1 MMCKERVIL
10 LLISILVLAGC
21 GKNDKKEVDVSGITV
36 PMQTERLENELFA
49 CETEADV
56 LDFLNKYPSLAM
68 LYFPDLS
75 MEKPLLAAK
84 LYQNISNPALR
95 GFKSQLD
102 SVFTGFDKSVATP
115 LENAFRH
122 LKYYYP
128 EAPVPKI
135 QTIVTGFLGSDL
147 FISDSLIIIGLDYFG
162 GPGVRFRPDV
172 HNYQLPRYQKEYIA
186 PSIMFF
192 EAQKYNRLNPEDR
205 SLLGDM
211 IWYGKNFEFVR
222 HMMPTTPDSLILGF
236 SQQDLAKANVSQKDI
251 WAHLTANK
259 LLYENLELKK
269 QKYVGERPVTFE
281 IGEDV
286 PGGIGRWVGWRI
298 VSRLFTEHPDQTLQ
312 QVMANDNAREILT
325 GSGYKGQRDD
335 L

>member
-1 MMCKERVIL
+1 MMCKENVIL
-10 LLISILVLAGC
+10 LLVSILVLAGC
-21 GKNDKKEVDVSGITV
+21 EKNDKKGVDVSGIMV
-36 PMQTERLENELFA
+36 SMPVERLEDELFA
-49 CETEADV
+49 CGTEADV

-95 GFKSQLD
+95 SFKSQLD
-102 SVFTGFDKSVATP
+102 SIFAGFDKSVTAP

-128 EAPVPKI
+128 DAQVPKI
-135 QTIVTGFLGSDL
+135 QTMVTGFLGSDL

-162 GPGVRFRPDV
+162 GPGAKFRPDI

-205 SLLGDM
+205 SLLADM
-211 IWYGKNFEFVR
+211 VWYGKNFGFVR
-222 HMMPTTPDSLILGF
+222 HMMPATPDSLILGF
-236 SQQDLAKANVSQKDI
+236 SQEDLAKANVSQTDI
-251 WAHLTANK
+251 WAHLARNK
-259 LLYENLELKK
+259 LLYEHVEQKK
-269 QKYVGERPVTFE
+269 QKYVGERPTTFE

-298 VSRLFTEHPDQTLQ
+298 VSRLFSENPGLTLQ

-325 GSGYKGQRDD
+325 ESGYKGQRDD
-335 L
+335 R

>member
-1 MMCKERVIL
+1 MLV
-10 LLISILVLAGC
+10 SILVLAGC

-36 PMQTERLENELFA
+36 SMPAERLEEELFA
-49 CETEADV
+49 CRTEAEV

-84 LYQNISNPALR
+84 LYQNISNPVLR

-102 SVFTGFDKSVATP
+102 SIFAGFDKSVALP

-128 EAPVPKI
+128 DAQVPRV
-135 QTIVTGFLGSDL
+135 QTMVTGFLGSDL

-162 GPGVRFRPDV
+162 GTAARFRPDV
-172 HNYQLPRYQKEYIA
+172 HNYQLPRYQKEYIV

-192 EAQKYNRLNPEDR
+192 EAQKYNRINPEDR
-205 SLLGDM
+205 TLLADM
-211 IWYGKNFEFVR
+211 VWYGKNFGFVR
-222 HMMPTTPDSLILGF
+222 YMMPATPDSLILGF

-251 WAHLTANK
+251 WAHLTENK
-259 LLYENLELKK
+259 LLYEQVEQKK
-269 QKYVGERPVTFE
+269 QKYVGERPTTFE

-312 QVMANDNAREILT
+312 QVMVNDNARAILT
-325 GSGYKGQRDD
+325 ESGYKGQRDD
-335 L
+335 

>member
-1 MMCKERVIL
+1 MLV
-10 LLISILVLAGC
+10 SILVLTGC
-21 GKNDKKEVDVSGITV
+21 GKDDKREVDVSGITV
-36 PMQTERLENELFA
+36 SMPAERLEEELFA
-49 CETEADV
+49 CRTETEV

-84 LYQNISNPALR
+84 LYQNISNPVLR

-102 SVFTGFDKSVATP
+102 SIFAGFDKSVTLP

-128 EAPVPKI
+128 DAQVPKV
-135 QTIVTGFLGSDL
+135 QTMVTGFLGSDL

-162 GPGVRFRPDV
+162 GPAARFRPDV
-172 HNYQLPRYQKEYIA
+172 HHYQLPRYQKEYIA
-186 PSIMFF
+186 PSILFF
-192 EAQKYNRLNPEDR
+192 EAQKYNRINPEDR
-205 SLLGDM
+205 TLLADM
-211 IWYGKNFEFVR
+211 VWYGKNFEFVR
-222 HMMPTTPDSLILGF
+222 YMMPATPDSLILGF

-251 WAHLTANK
+251 WAHLTENK
-259 LLYENLELKK
+259 LLYEQVEQKK
-269 QKYVGERPVTFE
+269 QKYVGERPTTFE

-298 VSRLFTEHPDQTLQ
+298 VNRLFTEHPDLTLQ
-312 QVMANDNAREILT
+312 QVMANDNARAILT
-325 GSGYKGQRDD
+325 ESGYKGQRDD
-335 L
+335 R

>member
-1 MMCKERVIL
+1 MMCKEKVIL
-10 LLISILVLAGC
+10 LLVSMLVLAGC

-36 PMQTERLENELFA
+36 SMPVERLEGELFD
-49 CETEADV
+49 CGTEADV
-56 LDFLNKYPSLAM
+56 LDFLNKYPSLAT

-75 MEKPLLAAK
+75 IERPLLAAK

-95 GFKSQLD
+95 SFKSQLD
-102 SVFTGFDKSVATP
+102 SIFAGFDKSVAIP

-128 EAPVPKI
+128 DAQVPKI
-135 QTIVTGFLGSDL
+135 QTMVTGFLGSDL

-162 GPGVRFRPDV
+162 GPGARFRPDV

-186 PSIMFF
+186 SSIMFF

-205 SLLGDM
+205 SLLADM
-211 IWYGKNFEFVR
+211 VWYGKNFGFVR
-222 HMMPTTPDSLILGF
+222 HMMPAAPDSLILGF
-236 SQQDLAKANVSQKDI
+236 SQEELAKANVSQTDI
-251 WAHLTANK
+251 WAHLAGNK
-259 LLYENLELKK
+259 LLYEHIEQKK
-269 QKYVGERPVTFE
+269 QKYVGERPTTFE

-298 VSRLFTEHPDQTLQ
+298 VSRLFSENPGLTLQ
-312 QVMANDNAREILT
+312 QVMANDNARAILT
-325 GSGYKGQRDD
+325 ESGYKGQRDD
-335 L
+335 R